1 MTGIMKVKRLNK
13 SGLFISELDYDN
25 CCISDK
31 NQNGNF
37 VMIIEPLSG
46 EDSGI
51 IYFQKT
57 KHGGYWIKGEGYIIT
72 GNVEKIN
79 DQLNKW
85 KRKYKKE
92 TFKFIEKGDLVE
104 EK

>member
-1 MTGIMKVKRLNK
+1 MADI
-13 SGLFISELDYDN
+13 GLRAKDILLLEML
-25 CCISDK
+25 K
-31 NQNGNF
+31 
-37 VMIIEPLSG
+37 
-46 EDSGI
+46 
-51 IYFQKT
+51 
-57 KHGGYWIKGEGYIIT
+57 
-72 GNVEKIN
+72 KIN